1 MATIFPNKAH
11 IYPDSGNFWSFR
23 QVFDS
28 FTGEDH
34 NVDHL
39 KGSLVLDLIPLCAIM
54 ILIWLGVCLER
65 VIVRKTRGTDEPPWP
80 AENDNR
86 FHVGRHMLDGVY
98 SKDDRR
104 YIETKL
110 LDHDRP
116 A

>member
-1 MATIFPNKAH
+1 M
-11 IYPDSGNFWSFR
+11 
-23 QVFDS
+23 
-28 FTGEDH
+28 
-34 NVDHL
+34 DHL

-110 LDHDRP
+110 LDHDR
-116 A
+116 AAERLAYHAACLGDQWERNLCFQLF